1 MTFPLQVTR
10 ADAERQAKAKAAADH
25 ITRPLQEQ
33 VAEQARRIR
42 ELEEQARRAQGSRS

>member
-1 MTFPLQVTR
+1 MTR
-10 ADAERQAKAKAAADH
+10 ADAERYAKAKAAVDH

-42 ELEEQARRAQGSRS
+42 ELEEQARQAQELRGSTTS